1 MDPAIDHLLSLQA
14 VRERAHIVFDLAKQG
29 LLNHFDY
36 HLDRLDAVVEY
47 VIGIIQRDFGPNN
60 FHSIPPH
67 GRWQHFDVGNVP
79 RIQKL
84 ISQWDA
90 AGYDAVEKVRSLVDL
105 FFVSVLLD
113 AGAGDRWKFTEPG
126 TGNVYTRSE
135 GIAVASLYM
144 FLDGDF
150 SVVGKRE
157 EGGRRDLVDGA
168 ALKAITV
175 ETLYNGFQIDEEN
188 PLVGAE
194 ARVEILQRLGQS
206 LLDNE
211 DIFGPSGRPG
221 LLVDYLKR
229 SGGGVDELDY
239 ALLWSTL
246 QKLLIPIWPSDRTR
260 VAGKPVG
267 DAWPLSVLAK
277 HKHDTASASAS
288 NEPAEPEP
296 ATIQPFHKLTQW
308 LAYSLKVPF
317 ERLLSTTWANAE
329 LGTGLPEYRNGGL
342 FVDLGVITLKP
353 SALEKGLQTSGGE
366 LPCFGAGDDEIVEWR
381 AMTVALLDEL
391 HQRILASGKFG
402 DVKLTLP
409 QVLEAGSWK
418 AGREIA
424 AQKRPET
431 KCSPILNSGDGTL
444 F

>member
-1 MDPAIDHLLSLQA
+1 
-14 VRERAHIVFDLAKQG
+14 
-29 LLNHFDY
+29 
-36 HLDRLDAVVEY
+36 
-47 VIGIIQRDFGPNN
+47 
-60 FHSIPPH
+60 
-67 GRWQHFDVGNVP
+67 VGC
-79 RIQKL
+79 I
-84 ISQWDA
+84 
-90 AGYDAVEKVRSLVDL
+90 
-105 FFVSVLLD
+105 
-113 AGAGDRWKFTEPG
+113 
-126 TGNVYTRSE
+126 
-135 GIAVASLYM
+135 
-144 FLDGDF
+144 
-150 SVVGKRE
+150 
-157 EGGRRDLVDGA
+157 GA
-168 ALKAITV
+168 ALKSITV
-175 ETLYNGFQIDEEN
+175 ETLYKGFQIDEEN

-206 LLDNE
+206 LLDNQ

-221 LLVDYLKR
+221 LLVGMYTLQSSVPTANRTDYLKR
-229 SGGGVDELDY
+229 RGGDGDELDY

-246 QKLLIPIWPSDRTR
+246 QKLLIPIWPSDRTK
-260 VAGKPVG
+260 VSGKPVG

-277 HKHDTASASAS
+277 HKSDSAS
-288 NEPAEPEP
+288 NEPTETSTATTT

-317 ERLLSTTWANAE
+317 ERLLSTTWANAD

-342 FVDLGVITLKP
+342 FVDMGVLTLKS
-353 SALEKGLQTSGGE
+353 SALEKGLKTSGGE

-391 HQRILASGKFG
+391 HARILASGKFG

-424 AQKRPET
+424 AQKRPES

>member
-1 MDPAIDHLLSLQA
+1 MDPAIDHILGLQA
-14 VRERAHIVFDLAKQG
+14 VREKAHIVFDLAKQG

-36 HLDRLDAVVEY
+36 HPDRLDEAVEY
-47 VIGIIQRDFGPNN
+47 VIGVIQRDFGPDR
-60 FHSIPPH
+60 FHEIPPH
-67 GRWQHFDVGNVP
+67 GRWQHFEVGNVP
-79 RIQKL
+79 RIDRL
-84 ISQWDA
+84 ITKWDA
-90 AGYDAVEKVRSLVDL
+90 AGYDDLEKVRSLLDL

-113 AGAGDRWKFTEPG
+113 AGAGDRWRFTEQG

-150 SVVGKRE
+150 AGEKGRKDVVSGE
-157 EGGRRDLVDGA
+157 
-168 ALKAITV
+168 ALKNITV
-175 ETLYNGFQIDEEN
+175 KTLYKGFQIDEGN
-188 PLVGAE
+188 PLVGAG

-206 LLDNE
+206 LLDNK
-211 DIFGPSGRPG
+211 DIFGPTGRPG
-221 LLVDYLKR
+221 LLVDHLR
-229 SGGGVDELDY
+229 RNGGNELDY

-246 QKLLIPIWPSDRTR
+246 QKLLIPIWPSDRTKI
-260 VAGKPVG
+260 AGTPVG

-277 HKHDTASASAS
+277 AESAPS
-288 NEPAEPEP
+288 EPAET
-296 ATIQPFHKLTQW
+296 ASIQPFHKLTQW

-342 FVDLGVITLKP
+342 FVDMGVLTLKP
-353 SALEKGLQTSGGE
+353 NALEKGLKTSGGA

-391 HQRILASGKFG
+391 HKRILDSGKFG
-402 DVKLTLP
+402 NVELTLP

-418 AGREIA
+418 GGREIA

>member
-1 MDPAIDHLLSLQA
+1 MC
-14 VRERAHIVFDLAKQG
+14 
-29 LLNHFDY
+29 
-36 HLDRLDAVVEY
+36 
-47 VIGIIQRDFGPNN
+47 
-60 FHSIPPH
+60 
-67 GRWQHFDVGNVP
+67 
-79 RIQKL
+79 
-84 ISQWDA
+84 
-90 AGYDAVEKVRSLVDL
+90 
-105 FFVSVLLD
+105 
-113 AGAGDRWKFTEPG
+113 
-126 TGNVYTRSE
+126 TGE
-135 GIAVASLYM
+135 
-144 FLDGDF
+144 
-150 SVVGKRE
+150 
-157 EGGRRDLVDGA
+157 
-168 ALKAITV
+168 ALKRITV
-175 ETLYNGFQIDEEN
+175 ETLYKGFQIDEGN
-188 PLVGAE
+188 PLVGAG

-211 DIFGPSGRPG
+211 DIFGSTGRPG
-221 LLVDYLKR
+221 LLVGMYPVHRVCALTDREDHLR
-229 SGGGVDELDY
+229 RNGGDKLDY
-239 ALLWSTL
+239 VLLWSTL
-246 QKLLIPIWPSDRTR
+246 QKLLIPIWPSDRTKI
-260 VAGKPVG
+260 AGTPVG

-277 HKHDTASASAS
+277 AESASS
-288 NEPAEPEP
+288 DTPAM

-342 FVDLGVITLKP
+342 FVDMGVLALRP
-353 SALEKGLQTSGGE
+353 NALEKGLKTSGGA

-391 HQRILASGKFG
+391 HKRILDSGKFG
-402 DVKLTLP
+402 DVELTLP

>member
-1 MDPAIDHLLSLQA
+1 MDPAINHLLSLQA
-14 VRERAHIVFDLAKQG
+14 VREKAHIVFDLAKQG

-36 HLDRLDAVVEY
+36 HPDRLDAVVDY
-47 VIGIIQRDFGPNN
+47 VVGIIQRDFGPNN

-67 GRWQHFDVGNVP
+67 GRWQHFDVGNTP
-79 RIQKL
+79 RISNL
-84 ISQWDA
+84 LTQWDE

-126 TGNVYTRSE
+126 TGDVYTRSE

-144 FLDGDF
+144 FLEGDF
-150 SVVGKRE
+150 ASN
-157 EGGRRDLVDGA
+157 GGDRGA
-168 ALKAITV
+168 ALKSITV
-175 ETLYNGFQIDEEN
+175 ETLYKGFQIDEEN

-206 LLDNE
+206 LLDNQ

-229 SGGGVDELDY
+229 SGASGDELDY
-239 ALLWSTL
+239 SLLWSTL
-246 QKLLIPIWPSDRTR
+246 QKLLIPIWPSDRTK
-260 VAGKPVG
+260 VSGKPVG

-277 HKHDTASASAS
+277 HKPDSAP
-288 NEPAEPEP
+288 NEPTETSTAT

-342 FVDLGVITLKP
+342 FVDMGVLTLKP
-353 SALEKGLQTSGGE
+353 SAMEKGLKTSGGE

-424 AQKRPET
+424 ARKRPES

>member
-1 MDPAIDHLLSLQA
+1 L
-14 VRERAHIVFDLAKQG
+14 
-29 LLNHFDY
+29 HF
-36 HLDRLDAVVEY
+36 AS
-47 VIGIIQRDFGPNN
+47 P
-60 FHSIPPH
+60 
-67 GRWQHFDVGNVP
+67 
-79 RIQKL
+79 
-84 ISQWDA
+84 
-90 AGYDAVEKVRSLVDL
+90 
-105 FFVSVLLD
+105 
-113 AGAGDRWKFTEPG
+113 FT
-126 TGNVYTRSE
+126 N
-135 GIAVASLYM
+135 
-144 FLDGDF
+144 
-150 SVVGKRE
+150 
-157 EGGRRDLVDGA
+157 
-168 ALKAITV
+168 
-175 ETLYNGFQIDEEN
+175 
-188 PLVGAE
+188 
-194 ARVEILQRLGQS
+194 
-206 LLDNE
+206 
-211 DIFGPSGRPG
+211 RP
-221 LLVDYLKR
+221 DYLER

-267 DAWPLSVLAK
+267 DAWPLSLLAK
-277 HKHDTASASAS
+277 HKHGTASAS
-288 NEPAEPEP
+288 NEPAETET
-296 ATIQPFHKLTQW
+296 ATVQPFHKLTQW

-342 FVDLGVITLKP
+342 FVDLGVLTLKP

>member
-1 MDPAIDHLLSLQA
+1 MDPAIDHLLNLQA
-14 VRERAHIVFDLAKQG
+14 VRERAHIVFGLAKQG

-36 HLDRLDAVVEY
+36 HPDRLDAVVEY
-47 VIGIIQRDFGPNN
+47 VVGIIQRDFGPNN

-84 ISQWDA
+84 LTQWDE

-113 AGAGDRWKFTEPG
+113 AGAGDRWKFTEPA

-150 SVVGKRE
+150 ASNGG
-157 EGGRRDLVDGA
+157 EGARRDVVDGA
-168 ALKAITV
+168 ALKNITV
-175 ETLYNGFQIDEEN
+175 ETLYKGFQINEEN

-206 LLDNE
+206 LLDNQ

-229 SGGGVDELDY
+229 GGGSGGELDY

-246 QKLLIPIWPSDRTR
+246 QKLLIPIWPSDRTK
-260 VAGKPVG
+260 VSGKPVG

-277 HKHDTASASAS
+277 HKHESAS
-288 NEPAEPEP
+288 NEPPET

-342 FVDLGVITLKP
+342 FVDMGVLTLKP
-353 SALEKGLQTSGGE
+353 SALEKGLKTSGSE

-409 QVLEAGSWK
+409 QMLEAGSWK

-424 AQKRPET
+424 ARKRPES
-431 KCSPILNSGDGTL
+431 KGSPILNSGDGTL

>member
-1 MDPAIDHLLSLQA
+1 MNPNIDRLLSLQA
-14 VRERAHIVFDLAKQG
+14 VREKAHVVFDLAKQG

-36 HLDRLDAVVEY
+36 HPDRLDEAVDY
-47 VIGIIQRDFGPNN
+47 VISVIQRDFGPDR
-60 FHSIPPH
+60 FHEIPPH
-67 GRWQHFDVGNVP
+67 GRWQHFEVGGVP
-79 RIQKL
+79 RIDKL
-84 ISQWDA
+84 IAQWDA
-90 AGYDAVEKVRSLVDL
+90 AGYDNVEKVRSLIDL

-150 SVVGKRE
+150 AGNG
-157 EGGRRDLVDGA
+157 EGGRQDIVSGK
-168 ALKAITV
+168 ALKEITV
-175 ETLYNGFQIDEEN
+175 EALYKGFQIEEGN
-188 PLVGAE
+188 PLVGAG
-194 ARVEILQRLGQS
+194 ARVEILQRLGRS
-206 LLDNE
+206 LLNNQ
-211 DIFGPSGRPG
+211 DIFGPTGRPG
-221 LLVDYLKR
+221 LIVDHLR
-229 SGGGVDELDY
+229 GDSGDELDY

-246 QKLLIPIWPSDRTR
+246 QKLLIPIWPADRTKIG
-260 VAGKPVG
+260 GKPVG

-277 HKHDTASASAS
+277 HKSASS
-288 NEPAEPEP
+288 EPAET

-342 FVDLGVITLKP
+342 FVDMGVLTLKP
-353 SALEKGLQTSGGE
+353 SALEKGLNTSGGV

-391 HQRILASGKFG
+391 HKRILESGKFG

-418 AGREIA
+418 SGREIA